1 MSLTHSKMNLILFLN
16 CLAVIL
22 TNAANLLVYGF
33 FGTVRQSEYN
43 YIIDKCQKKIFQF
56 LVLTVVLRNSIDIY
70 KVMSL
75 LIILSIWMLHW
86 LMAKRTKGLIGEEN
100 RDRTTHTKL
109 LSLYAAII
117 TFDGL
122 IAYIFSLQFFKNDRK
137 IDDIY
142 LMVGFEVCLSNQV
155 LNLLTNFLCVFYSSQ
170 DCSLRPSSQTL
181 STRCLCVS

>member
-1 MSLTHSKMNLILFLN
+1 MNRVSIFGAFSVLSIAVPLGIVIKTVQKENTFFDIVMSLTHSKMNLILFLN

-100 RDRTTHTKL
+100 RDRTTQ
-109 LSLYAAII
+109 S
-117 TFDGL
+117 
-122 IAYIFSLQFFKNDRK
+122 
-137 IDDIY
+137 
-142 LMVGFEVCLSNQV
+142 
-155 LNLLTNFLCVFYSSQ
+155 
-170 DCSLRPSSQTL
+170 CS
-181 STRCLCVS
+181 